1 MYSQTIKIK
10 LDKNIIQVIL
20 KKLRY
25 NSLDDYINDLLQ
37 KEILSK

>member
-1 MYSQTIKIK
+1 MHSQTIKIK
-10 LDKNIIQVIL
+10 LDKDIIQVIL

>member
-10 LDKNIIQVIL
+10 LDKDIIQVIL

-25 NSLDDYINDLLQ
+25 NSLDDYINDMLQ
-37 KEILSK
+37 KEVLSK

>member
-10 LDKNIIQVIL
+10 LDKDIIQIIL

>member
-10 LDKNIIQVIL
+10 LDKDIIQVIL

-25 NSLDDYINDLLQ
+25 SSLDDYINDLLQ

>member
-1 MYSQTIKIK
+1 MYSQTIRIK
-10 LDKNIIQVIL
+10 LDKDIIQVIL

>member
-10 LDKNIIQVIL
+10 LDKDIIQVIL

>member
-10 LDKNIIQVIL
+10 LDKDIIQVIL

-37 KEILSK
+37 KEIKSK

>member
-20 KKLRY
+20 KKLKY

>member
-10 LDKNIIQVIL
+10 LDKDIIQVIL

-37 KEILSK
+37 KEILNK

>member
-10 LDKNIIQVIL
+10 LNKDIIQVIL

>member
-10 LDKNIIQVIL
+10 LNKDIIQVIL

-25 NSLDDYINDLLQ
+25 ISLDDYINDLLQ